1 MAVAVLLPVE
11 NFSALIDYYL
21 IFIAVALVATT
32 SFYLRTIRLKHT
44 MSWFTSIAIISLI
57 VVMGIKMSAFFGI
70 GSAQSQLYVP
80 EVLACDQFEGQA
92 FLALEFIEE
101 GPKPE
106 SFASNFGRGLAALHQ
121 KEADAFGWPKSN
133 YIGSLLLRNDSG
145 SSWTDF
151 YFNCRLEPLF
161 AKAFDS
167 AYVNRKDK
175 KALTGRVHHLDALL
189 PQESPAL
196 IHGDLWAGNHLCT
209 KEGKGVLID
218 PAVYYGHREMDL
230 AMMLLFGGYGQ
241 ETFSSYQEEH
251 PLEPGFKERVP
262 IHQLYPLLVHLNLF
276 GSSYLGSCR
285 EVWTPFL

>member
-1 MAVAVLLPVE
+1 MI
-11 NFSALIDYYL
+11 NSASFHKYLEEILGLGTYLNHQRLTGGDINDAYSID
-21 IFIAVALVATT
+21 FTGGKV
-32 SFYLRTIRLKHT
+32 FLKT
-44 MSWFTSIAIISLI
+44 KSDVTQ
-57 VVMGIKMSAFFGI
+57 AFFEAEADGLQALH
-70 GSAQSQLYVP
+70 SAQSQLHVP
-80 EVLACDQFEGQA
+80 QVLACDQFEGQA

-101 GPKPE
+101 GPKSD

-133 YIGSLLLRNDSG
+133 YIGSLLQRNDRS

-151 YFNCRLEPLF
+151 YFSSRLEPLF
-161 AKAFDS
+161 SRAFDS
-167 AYVNRKDK
+167 AYVNRRDK
-175 KALTGRVHHLDALL
+175 KALTGLVYHLDALL

-209 KEGKGVLID
+209 KDGKGVLID

-251 PLEPGFKERVP
+251 PLEPGFEERVP
-262 IHQLYPLLVHLNLF
+262 IHQLYPLLVHLYLF

-285 EVWTPFL
+285 EVWMPFL